1 MEIILAKYYKKLVF
15 LGAFVLTSLVFLLA
29 TLYLSG
35 TFVKVVDE
43 KNHAIG
49 VERMINL
56 SNEMVKD
63 YDIIFQHTNK
73 LAAYIEAHPNDSL
86 KQMED
91 FVQTVLMPRDLASF
105 FNRKNTDFVY
115 AYVIAPEDMISVTYP
130 ISKTNSPDIAFFNDP
145 NSE

>member
-1 MEIILAKYYKKLVF
+1 M
-15 LGAFVLTSLVFLLA
+15 LTSLVFLLA

-43 KNHAIG
+43 KNHTIG

-63 YDIIFQHTNK
+63 YNIIFQHTNK

-105 FNRKNTDFVY
+105 FNRK
-115 AYVIAPEDMISVTYP
+115 IP
-130 ISKTNSPDIAFFNDP
+130 ISYMHMSSHLKT
-145 NSE
+145 